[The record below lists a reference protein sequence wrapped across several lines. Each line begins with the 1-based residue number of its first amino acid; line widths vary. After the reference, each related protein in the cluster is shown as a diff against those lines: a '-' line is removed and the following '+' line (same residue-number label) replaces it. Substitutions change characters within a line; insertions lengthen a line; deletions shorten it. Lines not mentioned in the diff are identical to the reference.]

1 MENITEKVI
10 GGYRFSEQEALEM
23 VSELPTDGLCM
34 IADRLRQ
41 HFHDNHF
48 DTCSIINARS
58 GRCSENCKW
67 CSQSVFHK
75 TNIDTY
81 PLVSTQATV
90 DLARHNQSKGVKRFS
105 IVTSGRTVSKTET
118 AKIVDMLKALRE
130 ETNMAICASLGL
142 LDKDQLIEMY
152 DAGLGRYHCNLETA
166 PSYFN
171 ELCTTH
177 TTQEKIRTIKWAQ
190 ELGMA
195 ICSGGIIGMGET
207 MEHRIELA
215 LKLRELN
222 VDSMPFNVLN
232 PIKGTA
238 LEGAEPLSDDEILRS
253 AAIFKIIHPTATVR
267 LAGGQI
273 LIKHLK
279 ERLLRGGVS
288 AAIVGD
294 MLTTT
299 GQDIETDKALFKKAG
314 FEI

>member
-10 GGYRFSEQEALEM
+10 GGYRLSGQEALDIM
-23 VSELPTDGLCM
+23 NELPTDRLCM

-41 HFHDNHF
+41 HFHGNHF

-75 TNIDTY
+75 TDIDTY

-130 ETNMAICASLGL
+130 QTDMAICASLGL
-142 LDKDQLIEMY
+142 LDKDQLTEMY

-177 TTQEKIRTIKWAQ
+177 TTEEKIRTIKWAQ

-215 LKLRELN
+215 LKLRELD

>member
-10 GGYRFSEQEALEM
+10 GGYRLSGQEALDIM
-23 VSELPTDGLCM
+23 NELPTDGLCM
-34 IADRLRQ
+34 IANRLRQ
-41 HFHDNHF
+41 HFHGNHF

-75 TNIDTY
+75 TDIDTY